1 MEFSISQ
8 MAQMHGLTR
17 QTLIYYDKIG
27 LFHPARVNENGMRYY
42 TAEQM
47 PFLREICMLRG
58 LDMSLKDIQDLL
70 QSNDKERKMEILKG
84 HLTHVE
90 SMQKQLQ
97 LREHILKHRLSMWE
111 RANYGKQRGQKL
123 FVEHFE
129 TRKALFLPWPS
140 AEMDTEQLHL
150 CFARAHKI
158 LKDCG
163 LEPNYGFGSMVWRDK
178 ISQGTPLTGAGSLFF
193 VPEIEETEKIAEEQ
207 VIFLP
212 EGDYLCMYFCGMPY
226 RLEPIFEF
234 WEQICR
240 LPLKTKGNIYTRCL
254 LDSVFHSDQQQ
265 EDYCQFQILL
275 E

>member
-1 MEFSISQ
+1 
-8 MAQMHGLTR
+8 
-17 QTLIYYDKIG
+17 
-27 LFHPARVNENGMRYY
+27 
-42 TAEQM
+42 
-47 PFLREICMLRG
+47 
-58 LDMSLKDIQDLL
+58 
-70 QSNDKERKMEILKG
+70 
-84 HLTHVE
+84 
-90 SMQKQLQ
+90 
-97 LREHILKHRLSMWE
+97 MWE